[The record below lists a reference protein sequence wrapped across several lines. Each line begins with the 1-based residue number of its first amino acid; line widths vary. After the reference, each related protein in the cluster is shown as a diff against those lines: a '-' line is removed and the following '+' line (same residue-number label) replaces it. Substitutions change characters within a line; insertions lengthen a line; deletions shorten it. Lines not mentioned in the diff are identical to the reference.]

1 VNTAFAG
8 QSTGLVYEGEKRFD
22 LIVRMDNEQRKDISD
37 VQNLL
42 VPTIYGTQIPL
53 SQVADIQIKDGPN
66 QIQREDAKR
75 RIIVGFNVRKR
86 DVQSI
91 VNELQEKVKMQIK
104 FPANYYITFG
114 GSFENLTAAK
124 KRLGIAVPVSLLLI
138 LLLLFFAFGS
148 IKHSLLIYSAIPLSA
163 IGGIFALSL
172 RGLPFSISAGVG
184 FIALFGVAVLN
195 GIVLIAEFNRLKAE
209 GILELKAIV
218 LKGTKLR
225 LRPVLMTALV
235 ASLGFLPMALSNGA
249 GAEVQRPLA
258 TVVIG
263 GLLVA
268 TLLTLLVLPILYILF
283 ETISLKRNIS
293 KATYVFIGFLLISNY
308 SNAQNTISLQASI
321 DSALS
326 NNLNVKNEKLKA
338 DYQKKLISTGANI
351 PQTMLNAEYGQINS
365 IYTDT
370 RFGIVQNL
378 NFPTVYSY
386 QKSALK
392 SLWKSSNI
400 SVSLKEVELKK
411 QVRQAFYS
419 YLYLLQKQKLLQS
432 NDSMYIGFLTKA
444 TARFKSG
451 ESNVLEHT
459 TAENQ
464 RAQIS
469 IQLNQLNTDMELLL
483 MQFQLL
489 LNTSISYI
497 PNDDNFKMDNLKTDS
512 NSTMNHP
519 SIQLLQQQKQYS
531 LVNTRLEKSRLLP
544 ELTIAY
550 SNMSVKGMGA
560 DNIDYGYEKRFQSA
574 QIGLGIPLFFKSF
587 SAKIGATKL
596 EQLMAENRLK
606 TETNMMNA
614 EWNKT
619 NAQYSNYLKTITIYE
634 SKTLNNAQL
643 IIETANKQFANGDI
657 NYIEWVML
665 TNQAISIK
673 NEYLNGVY
681 NLNETIIQL
690 NYLNNK

>member
-1 VNTAFAG
+1 MV
-8 QSTGLVYEGEKRFD
+8 
-22 LIVRMDNEQRKDISD
+22 
-37 VQNLL
+37 
-42 VPTIYGTQIPL
+42 
-53 SQVADIQIKDGPN
+53 
-66 QIQREDAKR
+66 
-75 RIIVGFNVRKR
+75 
-86 DVQSI
+86 
-91 VNELQEKVKMQIK
+91 
-104 FPANYYITFG
+104 
-114 GSFENLTAAK
+114 
-124 KRLGIAVPVSLLLI
+124 
-138 LLLLFFAFGS
+138 
-148 IKHSLLIYSAIPLSA
+148 
-163 IGGIFALSL
+163 
-172 RGLPFSISAGVG
+172 
-184 FIALFGVAVLN
+184 
-195 GIVLIAEFNRLKAE
+195 
-209 GILELKAIV
+209 
-218 LKGTKLR
+218 
-225 LRPVLMTALV
+225 
-235 ASLGFLPMALSNGA
+235 
-249 GAEVQRPLA
+249 
-258 TVVIG
+258 
-263 GLLVA
+263 
-268 TLLTLLVLPILYILF
+268 
-283 ETISLKRNIS
+283 
-293 KATYVFIGFLLISNY
+293 
-308 SNAQNTISLQASI
+308 
-321 DSALS
+321 
-326 NNLNVKNEKLKA
+326 
-338 DYQKKLISTGANI
+338 
-351 PQTMLNAEYGQINS
+351 NAEYGQINR

-370 RFGIVQNL
+370 RFGVFQNL
-378 NFPTVYSY
+378 SFPTVYSY

-400 SVSLKEVELKK
+400 GVALKEVELKK

-432 NDSMYIGFLTKA
+432 NDSMYVGFLTKA
-444 TARFKSG
+444 NARFKSG

-489 LNTSISYI
+489 LNTTISYI
-497 PNDDNFKMDNLKTDS
+497 PNDDNFKMDNSNNADS
-512 NSTMNHP
+512 NVIGNHP
-519 SIQLLQQQKQYS
+519 TIKLLQEQKQYS
-531 LVNTRLEKSRLLP
+531 LVNTRLEKARLLP
-544 ELTIAY
+544 ELTLAY
-550 SNMSVKGMGA
+550 SNMSIKGVGA
-560 DNIDYGYEKRFQSA
+560 DNVDYGYDKRFQSA

-587 SAKIGATKL
+587 TAKIGASKL

-681 NLNETIIQL
+681 NINETIIQL